1 MDGVGRLVGRGSL
14 SSPPSSL
21 DARGHEKRG
30 CRWRARINQTGVKI
44 NCKTLA
50 SRVPFP
56 SSPPLLPIHLRR
68 FPPLAP
74 PLSWLSCVTRE
85 PSHLPLCPHPPPLL
99 PCLPPSLPLAR
110 SFRVRSLFLRARVPR
125 ERRRRAGVCVRGE
138 RMCIRAP
145 PCIRSSEM
153 ERQSRQSEKK
163 FLCAAEG

>member
-56 SSPPLLPIHLRR
+56 SSPPSCLSISAASLPSPRR
-68 FPPLAP
+68 SRGFRALPVNRVTFLCVLTPP
-74 PLSWLSCVTRE
+74 V
-85 PSHLPLCPHPPPLL
+85 
-99 PCLPPSLPLAR
+99 PPSLPPAR
-110 SFRVRSLFLRARVPR
+110 SLVPRSFFVPARSCASREEEEGWCVRARRAYVHTR
-125 ERRRRAGVCVRGE
+125 AAVHTLERNGE
-138 RMCIRAP
+138 
-145 PCIRSSEM
+145 
-153 ERQSRQSEKK
+153 
-163 FLCAAEG
+163 AE

>member
-85 PSHLPLCPHPPPLL
+85 PSHLPLCPHPPP
-99 PCLPPSLPLAR
+99 PAVPPSLPPAR
-110 SFRVRSLFLRARVPR
+110 SLVPRSFFVPARSCASREEEEGWCVRARRAYVHTR
-125 ERRRRAGVCVRGE
+125 AAVHTLERNGE
-138 RMCIRAP
+138 
-145 PCIRSSEM
+145 
-153 ERQSRQSEKK
+153 
-163 FLCAAEG
+163 AE